1 MTPPVQPS
9 DIREYLDTVPEQEQA
24 VTRLFG
30 AGEPLTILDIGACE
44 AEDSIRYARRFP
56 HARIFAFEPLP
67 ENQLLISANLR
78 EHHAGSVE
86 LVPVA
91 LAEKTGTATFHVSSG
106 RPKESITD
114 KQWNYGN
121 KSSSLLPPAAGDP
134 MYGWVEF
141 KETITVPTATL
152 EDFCRERGIGRID
165 FIHMDVQGA
174 ELLVLEGAGPKLGD
188 VTALWLE
195 VADVPQYRGQP
206 LRRQVGEFMRARGFR
221 LAFEVRHASEGDQF
235 YINLRHPRTWPWLLR
250 LRAES
255 FMQQARFNLGRW
267 KNSCTDLLRRHLNP
281 IRSLKF
287 LLARLGL
294 LICKKDHPAARY
306 FQLRPVSG
314 LNYALLRSFA
324 SLDRLRFIQVG
335 ANDGS
340 RQDPIVGLIRDFKW
354 SGILVEPRE
363 PFIQSLK
370 IRYANN
376 PDIRTVHAAITAD
389 CSRSTLYYIDP
400 AISGLP
406 DWTPGLATLDRN
418 RIQSACRDLGLGL
431 EAVLEETVPC
441 LTWNKLL
448 HDSGTEQTDVLVL
461 DTEGFD
467 VPLLNLWDWEN
478 QRPRVVHFEHACTT
492 PDKYHDLQERLHRYG
507 YESVSEGPDTT
518 FFLPLKPA

>member
-1 MTPPVQPS
+1 MTRAIQPS
-9 DIREYLDTVPEQEQA
+9 DIREYLGTMPEQEQA
-24 VTRLFG
+24 VAGLFG
-30 AGEPLTILDIGACE
+30 AREPLTILDIGACE

-56 HARIFAFEPLP
+56 QARIFAFEPLP
-67 ENQLLISANLR
+67 ENQQLIRANLR
-78 EHHAGSVE
+78 EHQAGSVE

-106 RPKESITD
+106 QPKEPAAG

-141 KETITVPTATL
+141 KESISVPTATL
-152 EDFCRERGIGRID
+152 EDFCRDRGIGRID

-174 ELLVLEGAGPKLGD
+174 ELLVLEGAGRKLRD

-206 LRRQVGEFMRARGFR
+206 LRGQVGDFMRARGFR

-235 YINLRHPRTWPWLLR
+235 YINLRHPRTWLWLLR
-250 LRAES
+250 LRADK
-255 FMQQARFNLGRW
+255 FMQQARFNIGRW
-267 KNSCTDLLRRHLNP
+267 KNSCTDLLRRHLDP
-281 IRSLKF
+281 ARHIKC
-287 LLARLGL
+287 LLARLDL
-294 LICKKDHPAARY
+294 LICKKNHPAARY

-314 LNYALLRSFA
+314 LNYALLRSFS
-324 SLDRLRFIQVG
+324 SLNHLRFIQVG

-370 IRYANN
+370 NRYAHR
-376 PDIRTVHAAITAD
+376 PEIRPVHAAITAD
-389 CSRSTLYYIDP
+389 CSHSTLYYINP
-400 AISGLP
+400 AIPGLP
-406 DWTPGLATLDRN
+406 DWTPGLATLDRE
-418 RIQSACRDLGLGL
+418 RIRSACRDLGLSF
-431 EAVLEETVPC
+431 EAVLEEKVPC
-441 LTWNKLL
+441 LTWEKLL
-448 HDSGTEQTDVLVL
+448 HDYGTEQTDVLVL

-478 QRPRVVHFEHACTT
+478 RRPRVVHFEHACTA
-492 PDKYHDLQERLHRYG
+492 PDKYHDLVERLHRYG
-507 YESVSEGPDTT
+507 YESVTEGPDTT

>member
-30 AGEPLTILDIGACE
+30 ADEPLTILDIGACE

-67 ENQLLISANLR
+67 ENQQLIRANLR
-78 EHHAGSVE
+78 EHLTDSVE

-141 KETITVPTATL
+141 NQTITVPTATL

-195 VADVPQYRGQP
+195 VADVPQYQGQP
-206 LRRQVGEFMRARGFR
+206 LRRQVGDFMRARGFR

-250 LRAES
+250 FRAAH
-255 FMQQARFNLGRW
+255 FMQRARFNLGRW
-267 KNSCTDLLRRHLNP
+267 KNTLL
-281 IRSLKF
+281 
-287 LLARLGL
+287 G
-294 LICKKDHPAARY
+294 
-306 FQLRPVSG
+306 
-314 LNYALLRSFA
+314 
-324 SLDRLRFIQVG
+324 
-335 ANDGS
+335 
-340 RQDPIVGLIRDFKW
+340 
-354 SGILVEPRE
+354 
-363 PFIQSLK
+363 K
-370 IRYANN
+370 I
-376 PDIRTVHAAITAD
+376 
-389 CSRSTLYYIDP
+389 
-400 AISGLP
+400 
-406 DWTPGLATLDRN
+406 
-418 RIQSACRDLGLGL
+418 
-431 EAVLEETVPC
+431 
-441 LTWNKLL
+441 
-448 HDSGTEQTDVLVL
+448 
-461 DTEGFD
+461 
-467 VPLLNLWDWEN
+467 
-478 QRPRVVHFEHACTT
+478 
-492 PDKYHDLQERLHRYG
+492 
-507 YESVSEGPDTT
+507 
-518 FFLPLKPA
+518 